1 MQVVRHGFQ
10 LDEVIA
16 VSIAYIQDCV
26 FNHGFNLTLDHLAAV
41 LRAKHDV
48 VVDIVDAVV
57 YFSFHVK
64 IIALERVF
72 VNNLVALTGDRPF
85 HPTGQVRGFSGAKFY
100 KKKSQKEK
108 SPVALFVKGTDA

>member
-1 MQVVRHGFQ
+1 VQVIRHCFHLNEGITTGSANF
-10 LDEVIA
+10 LDCLLY
-16 VSIAYIQDCV
+16 SIL
-26 FNHGFNLTLDHLAAV
+26 NLTSDYLVTV